1 MIMSRTIVFYHIT
14 FTAHIPET
22 VHHA

>member
-14 FTAHIPET
+14 FTAHIPEI